1 MIAAQAGDAQAL
13 DRLVS
18 AYLPLI
24 YNIVG
29 RALNGHA
36 DTDDVVQET
45 MLRAVR
51 GLPGLRAPAAF
62 RSWLVAVAIHQM
74 RDHFRA
80 RQATPADLSDEVPD
94 PGADFVDLTILRLG
108 LSDQREETAQATR
121 WLDPDDR
128 ELLALWWLEAGGEL
142 DRSEV
147 TAALGLPPSH
157 VAVRVARMKEQLT
170 IARVVVRALRADPP
184 CADLAQAVAGWDG
197 VPSPLWRKRLAR
209 HLRDCP
215 RCGACQRGLIPAER
229 LLAGLTLVPVPLSA
243 AALNAAPPP
252 ARAIGPAGPSG
263 PPRPPGHGH
272 QPPGHGHR
280 PDGGHGPGPPRAR
293 PGQGRKLAAAEADRG
308 RGRRLLRGRRRR
320 RGRAPAPRPP
330 GRGRGRRRPRPRQPP
345 GAPPPLRS

>member
-1 MIAAQAGDAQAL
+1 MHIPRGGSPDGAVPSGGDPDAAIVIAARAGDAQAL

-62 RSWLVAVAIHQM
+62 RSWLVAVPIHQM

-94 PGADFVDLTILRLG
+94 PRADFVDLTILRLG

-128 ELLALWWLEAGGEL
+128 ELLALWWLE
-142 DRSEV
+142 
-147 TAALGLPPSH
+147 
-157 VAVRVARMKEQLT
+157 
-170 IARVVVRALRADPP
+170 
-184 CADLAQAVAGWDG
+184 
-197 VPSPLWRKRLAR
+197 
-209 HLRDCP
+209 
-215 RCGACQRGLIPAER
+215 
-229 LLAGLTLVPVPLSA
+229 
-243 AALNAAPPP
+243 
-252 ARAIGPAGPSG
+252 
-263 PPRPPGHGH
+263 
-272 QPPGHGHR
+272 
-280 PDGGHGPGPPRAR
+280 
-293 PGQGRKLAAAEADRG
+293 
-308 RGRRLLRGRRRR
+308 
-320 RGRAPAPRPP
+320 
-330 GRGRGRRRPRPRQPP
+330 
-345 GAPPPLRS
+345 